1 MKKKLPKNKVID
13 IRIEEKTYN
22 RIKKLAQRHSKG
34 SVSKFLRGI
43 IKVYLSNYG
52 RIQKENQKEVG
63 EATGRTKRV
72 MAARLFV
79 MEAEGQSETD

>member
-1 MKKKLPKNKVID
+1 MKKKLLSKVID

-22 RIKKLAQRHSKG
+22 RIKKLAHSHSKG

-43 IKVYLSNYG
+43 IKVYLSNYA
-52 RIQKENQKEVG
+52 RIQKENEKQIGKAE
-63 EATGRTKRV
+63 GRTERV

-79 MEAEGQSETD
+79 MEAEGESEAD

>member
-22 RIKKLAQRHSKG
+22 RIKKLSKRHSKG

-43 IKVYLSNYG
+43 IKLYLTNYG
-52 RIQKENQKEVG
+52 KIQKENEKKVG
-63 EATGRTKRV
+63 EAERRTKRAL
-72 MAARLFV
+72 AARLFIL
-79 MEAEGQSETD
+79 ETEGKSEVD

>member
-63 EATGRTKRV
+63 EAKGRTKRV

-79 MEAEGQSETD
+79 MEAEGQSEAD

>member
-1 MKKKLPKNKVID
+1 MKKKLLSKVID

-22 RIKKLAQRHSKG
+22 RIKKLAHRHSKG

-43 IKVYLSNYG
+43 IKVYLSNYA
-52 RIQKENQKEVG
+52 RIQKENEKQIGKAE
-63 EATGRTKRV
+63 GRTERV

-79 MEAEGQSETD
+79 MEAEGESEAD

>member
-1 MKKKLPKNKVID
+1 MKKKLLSKVID

-22 RIKKLAQRHSKG
+22 RIKKLAHRHSKG

-43 IKVYLSNYG
+43 IKVYLSNYA
-52 RIQKENQKEVG
+52 RIQKENEKQIGKAE
-63 EATGRTKRV
+63 GRTERV

-79 MEAEGQSETD
+79 MEAEGEPEAD

>member
-1 MKKKLPKNKVID
+1 MKKKLLSKVID

-22 RIKKLAQRHSKG
+22 RIKKLAHRHSKG

-43 IKVYLSNYG
+43 IKVYLSNYA
-52 RIQKENQKEVG
+52 RIQKENEKQIGKAE
-63 EATGRTKRV
+63 GRTERV

-79 MEAEGQSETD
+79 MEAAGEPEAD

>member
-1 MKKKLPKNKVID
+1 MKKKLLSKVID

-22 RIKKLAQRHSKG
+22 RIKKLAHRHSKG

-43 IKVYLSNYG
+43 IKVYLSNYA
-52 RIQKENQKEVG
+52 RIQKENEKQIGKAE
-63 EATGRTKRV
+63 GRTERV

-79 MEAEGQSETD
+79 MEAEVEPEAD

>member
-1 MKKKLPKNKVID
+1 MKKKLLSKVID

-22 RIKKLAQRHSKG
+22 RIKKLAHRHSKG

-43 IKVYLSNYG
+43 IKVYLSNYA
-52 RIQKENQKEVG
+52 RIQKENEKQISKAE
-63 EATGRTKRV
+63 GRTERV

-79 MEAEGQSETD
+79 MEAEREPEAD

>member
-22 RIKKLAQRHSKG
+22 RIKKLAQRHSNG

-63 EATGRTKRV
+63 EAKGRTKRV

>member
-1 MKKKLPKNKVID
+1 MKKKLLSKVID

-22 RIKKLAQRHSKG
+22 RIKKLAHRHSKG

-43 IKVYLSNYG
+43 IKVYLSNYA
-52 RIQKENQKEVG
+52 RIQKENEKQISKAE
-63 EATGRTKRV
+63 GRTERV

-79 MEAEGQSETD
+79 MEAEGEPEAD

>member
-1 MKKKLPKNKVID
+1 MKKKLLSKVID

-22 RIKKLAQRHSKG
+22 RIKKLAHRHSKG

-43 IKVYLSNYG
+43 IKVYLSNYA
-52 RIQKENQKEVG
+52 RIQKENEKQIGKAE
-63 EATGRTKRV
+63 GRTERV

-79 MEAEGQSETD
+79 MEAEGEAEAD

>member
-1 MKKKLPKNKVID
+1 MKKKLLSKVID

-22 RIKKLAQRHSKG
+22 RIKKLAHRHSKG

-43 IKVYLSNYG
+43 IKVYLSNYA
-52 RIQKENQKEVG
+52 RIQKENEKQISKAE
-63 EATGRTKRV
+63 GRTERV

-79 MEAEGQSETD
+79 MEAAGEPEAD